1 VHCPN
6 CGTRTTSEQK
16 FCRACGMALDK
27 VAQIL
32 AEQLPEVVPD
42 EDIRRRKRRVELLL
56 TALVGGMIG
65 TLVISMIWVIV
76 VKIIIRKGEVLEGS
90 IFLGFIIAAAIAL
103 ALVFYRESLLEREA
117 KRAAPS
123 QTQLPPAPGARGLP
137 EPSFEPVPSVTD
149 RTTELLAAERRRDT
163 REV

>member
-1 VHCPN
+1 MHCPN
-6 CGTRTTSEQK
+6 CGTRTASEQK

-32 AEQLPEVVPD
+32 AEQRPEVIED
-42 EDIRRRKRRVELLL
+42 ELIRRRKEKVELAL
-56 TALVGGMIG
+56 TLLVGGVVSTLVVVIIWAIIFKVMIG
-65 TLVISMIWVIV
+65 RGEML
-76 VKIIIRKGEVLEGS
+76 KGG
-90 IFLGFIIAAAIAL
+90 IFLTFIVGGLLAL
-103 ALVFYRESLLEREA
+103 ALLLYRESLLEREA

-123 QTQLPPAPGARGLP
+123 QTQLPPAPGTRGLP

-149 RTTELLAAERRRDT
+149 RTTELLAAERRGDT